1 MNDHLKP
8 PQETDVFVAFPQ
20 RGSKP
25 TEWVRRPQW
34 TAEKPTKAGWYWYRP
49 VPDGIPSIERVV
61 SKRRKCWV
69 LEGGR
74 EIGPPVPLYRGE
86 WAGPLEMPL

>member
-8 PQETDVFVAFPQ
+8 PQATDVFVAFPQ
-20 RGSKP
+20 RGSNP

-34 TAEKPTKAGWYWYRP
+34 TAEKPRKTGWYWFRP
-49 VPDGIPSIERVV
+49 GRDDIPSIERVV
-61 SKRRKCWV
+61 CIRRKFWV

-74 EIGPPVPLYRGE
+74 EVGAPVPLYDGE
-86 WAGPLEMPL
+86 WAGPLEIPL